1 MRHLLRALGYM
12 KPYAWLAAGAYGSLL
27 LATAAN
33 LVTPRLVQ
41 VVIDRGIGAGDL
53 SFVLLAAVGI
63 VLVAAAQ
70 GLFNFLRGYLAARVG
85 EGVAFDLRNA
95 LYEKLQRLSF
105 GYYDRAQTGQLMT
118 RATND
123 VELVRMFI
131 GFGFLQF
138 LNAIVMLVA
147 TLAILFRM
155 DWQLAAL
162 SMLIMPLLAFAIL
175 RFTGTVRPIFMRVQQ
190 ELARLNTILQENLA
204 GIRVVKAFARE
215 PYEFRRFEEQNLAL
229 LGENLQAIRA
239 VAVNLPLLFFAGS
252 LGTVIVLGFGGV
264 QVMGGR
270 LSLGE
275 LVAFNTYLGLLMMP
289 IGMLGM
295 ILGMIARAG
304 ASAERVFEILDAQSE
319 VTESP
324 HARPLPPIRGEV
336 TFDHVSFR
344 YFGGEYVLRDVS
356 FTAKP
361 GQMVALVGATGSGKT
376 TIVNL
381 IPRFYDPTEG
391 RVLVDGIDVRE
402 VTLESL
408 RSQIGMVLQET
419 TLFTGTIRE
428 NIAFGRPDATDEEI
442 IAAAQAAEAHDFIL
456 SFPQG
461 YDTPVGER
469 GVTLSGGQKQRIAIA
484 RALLLDPRILIL
496 DDATSSVDVE
506 TEYQIQQ
513 ALLRLMKGRT
523 SFVIAQRM
531 STLRHADLILVLDH
545 GRIVAQ
551 GTHEGLLHES
561 PIYADFYYLQTVE
574 DVEPA
579 PLPLGEGVLP

>member
-41 VVIDRGIGAGDL
+41 MVIDRGIGAGDL

-442 IAAAQAAEAHDFIL
+442 IAAAQAAEAHDFII

-551 GTHEGLLHES
+551 GTHEELLHES

>member
-1 MRHLLRALGYM
+1 MRYLFRALGYM
-12 KPYAWLAAGAYGSLL
+12 KPYAWLASGAYAGLL

-33 LVTPRLVQ
+33 LVMPRLVQ
-41 VVIDRGIGAGDL
+41 MIIDRGIGGGDL

-95 LYEKLQRLSF
+95 IYEKLQRLSF

-138 LNAIVMLVA
+138 LNALVMLVA
-147 TLAILFRM
+147 TLVILFRM
-155 DWQLAAL
+155 DWQLAAV

-175 RFTGTVRPIFMRVQQ
+175 RFAGTVRPIFMRVQQ
-190 ELARLNTILQENLA
+190 ELSRLNTILQENLA
-204 GIRVVKAFARE
+204 GIRVVKAFVRE
-215 PYEFRRFEEQNLAL
+215 PYELRRFEEQNLAL
-229 LGENLQAIRA
+229 LNENLRAIRA
-239 VAVNLPLLFFAGS
+239 MAVNLPLLFFAGS
-252 LGTVIVLGFGGV
+252 LGTAIVLGFGGV

-270 LSLGE
+270 LSLGQ

-319 VTESP
+319 VTEAP
-324 HARPLPPIRGEV
+324 NARPLPPIRGEV

-442 IAAAQAAEAHDFIL
+442 IAAARAAEAHDFIM

-461 YDTPVGER
+461 YDTLVGER

-531 STLRHADLILVLDH
+531 STLRHADLILVLER

-551 GTHEGLLHES
+551 GTHEELLHES
-561 PIYADFYYLQTVE
+561 PLYADFYYLQMVE

-579 PLPLGEGVLP
+579 PMPLEEVRP

>member
-1 MRHLLRALGYM
+1 MRYLLRALAYM
-12 KPYAWLAAGAYGSLL
+12 RPYAWLAAGAYVSLL

-41 VVIDRGIGAGDL
+41 MVIDRGIGRGDL

-63 VLVAAAQ
+63 VLVALAQ

-95 LYEKLQRLSF
+95 LYGKLQRLSF

-138 LNAIVMLVA
+138 LNAVVMLVA

-162 SMLIMPLLAFAIL
+162 SLLILPLLGFAIF
-175 RFTGTVRPIFMRVQQ
+175 RFPTTVRPIFLRVQQ
-190 ELARLNTILQENLA
+190 ELSRLNTILQENLA

-215 PYEFRRFEEQNLAL
+215 PYELRRFEEQNLAL
-229 LGENLQAIRA
+229 LDENLQAIRA
-239 VAVNLPLLFFAGS
+239 IAVNLPLLFFAGS
-252 LGTVIVLGFGGV
+252 LGTVIVLGFGGF

-295 ILGMIARAG
+295 ILAMTTRAG
-304 ASAERVFEILDAQSE
+304 ASAERVFEILDAQSD

-336 TFDHVSFR
+336 TFEHVSFR

-391 RVLVDGIDVRE
+391 RVLVDGVDVRE

-408 RSQIGMVLQET
+408 RSQIGIVLQET

-442 IAAAQAAEAHDFIL
+442 VAAARAAEAHDFIL

-513 ALLRLMKGRT
+513 ALLRLMEGRT

-531 STLRHADLILVLDH
+531 STLRHADLILVLDQ

-551 GTHEGLLHES
+551 GTHEELLHES
-561 PIYADFYYLQTVE
+561 PIYAEFYYLQMVE
-574 DVEPA
+574 DVEPEPT
-579 PLPLGEGVLP
+579 PLEEHVTP

>member
-41 VVIDRGIGAGDL
+41 MVIDRGIGAGDL

-442 IAAAQAAEAHDFIL
+442 IAAAQAAEAHDFII
-456 SFPQG
+456 SFPQV

-551 GTHEGLLHES
+551 GTHEELLHES

>member
-1 MRHLLRALGYM
+1 MRYLLRALRYM

-27 LATAAN
+27 LATVAS
-33 LVTPRLVQ
+33 LVMPRLVQ
-41 VVIDRGIGAGDL
+41 MVIDRGIGARDL

-162 SMLIMPLLAFAIL
+162 SMSIMPLLGFAIV
-175 RFTGTVRPIFMRVQQ
+175 RFAGTVRPIFMRVQQ

-229 LGENLQAIRA
+229 LSENMRAVRA

-252 LGTVIVLGFGGV
+252 LGTVIVLGFGGF

-270 LSLGE
+270 LSLGQ

-289 IGMLGM
+289 IAMLGM

-324 HARPLPPIRGEV
+324 NARPLPPIRGEV
-336 TFDHVSFR
+336 TFEHVSFR
-344 YFGGEYVLRDVS
+344 YFGGEYVLQDVS

-442 IAAAQAAEAHDFIL
+442 IAAAKAAEAHDFIL
-456 SFPQG
+456 SFPKG

-484 RALLLDPRILIL
+484 RALLLNPRILIL

-531 STLRHADLILVLDH
+531 STLRHADLILVLDR
-545 GRIVAQ
+545 GRLVAQ
-551 GTHEGLLHES
+551 GTHEELLHES
-561 PIYADFYYLQTVE
+561 PLYADFYYLQTVE

-579 PLPLGEGVLP
+579 PASLEESMVP

>member
-12 KPYAWLAAGAYGSLL
+12 KPYTWLAAGAYGGLL

-33 LVTPRLVQ
+33 LVMPRLVQ
-41 VVIDRGIGAGDL
+41 MVIDRGIGAKDL

-95 LYEKLQRLSF
+95 LYEKLQHLSF

-138 LNAIVMLVA
+138 LNAIVMLIA
-147 TLAILFRM
+147 TLVILFRM
-155 DWQLAAL
+155 DWQLASL
-162 SMLIMPLLAFAIL
+162 SMLIMPLLAFAIV
-175 RFTGTVRPIFMRVQQ
+175 RFAGTVRPIFMRVQQ
-190 ELARLNTILQENLA
+190 ELSRLNTILQENLA
-204 GIRVVKAFARE
+204 GMRVVKAFARE

-229 LGENLQAIRA
+229 LGQNLRAIRA
-239 VAVNLPLLFFAGS
+239 MAINLPLLFFAGG
-252 LGTVIVLGFGGV
+252 LGTVIVLGFGGF

-270 LSLGE
+270 LSLGQ
-275 LVAFNTYLGLLMMP
+275 LVAFSTYLGLLMMP
-289 IGMLGM
+289 IAMLGM

-324 HARPLPPIRGEV
+324 TARPLPPVRGEV
-336 TFDHVSFR
+336 TFEHVSFR

-356 FTAKP
+356 FTARP

-402 VTLESL
+402 VTLDSL

-456 SFPQG
+456 SFPKG

-469 GVTLSGGQKQRIAIA
+469 GVTLSGGQKQRVAIA

-513 ALLRLMKGRT
+513 ALLRLMQGRT

-531 STLRHADLILVLDH
+531 STLRHADLILVLDR

-551 GTHEGLLHES
+551 GTHEELLHES

-574 DVEPA
+574 DVELAPA
-579 PLPLGEGVLP
+579 SLEESMLP